1 MLDTIAIHEKVQ
13 DRIDCRHAPS
23 FKHGLTESELDFSKM
38 PAASRQFCHCYRK
51 DMNHEVRESE
61 NPRHLHSTGIAAGT
75 SDHIRNHDR
84 YQSGDK
90 DVISH
95 LFASKYVGAMPWSRR
110 HLARRLVGPLCCP
123 GLPLPRPSQRQI
135 SERIL
140 RLATSKAVTI
150 QLLGT
155 SKQAYQQLSL
165 A

>member
-1 MLDTIAIHEKVQ
+1 MVQHIEIRIFARYNCDPREGSGQ
-13 DRIDCRHAPS
+13 DRLPAHTPS
-23 FKHGLTESELDFSKM
+23 FKHRLTESELDFSKM

-75 SDHIRNHDR
+75 SDHIRNHDG
-84 YQSGDK
+84 YQSGHK

-95 LFASKYVGAMPWSRR
+95 LLPPSMWGLCLD
-110 HLARRLVGPLCCP
+110 LARGLVGPFCRP

-140 RLATSKAVTI
+140 RLATSQAATI
-150 QLLGT
+150 
-155 SKQAYQQLSL
+155 
-165 A
+165 